1 MPGKRMSKSQFVA
14 TLAEKSGITKKQAA
28 AALKTMNEMVAHQ
41 LGRHGPGEILIP
53 GTHEAERGHQARH
66 PRAPGHQSLYQ
77 GTDHLQGQAGP
88 QDRPRQALEGAQRR
102 HLGRAGLAPQDLI
115 G

>member
-41 LGRHGPGEILIP
+41 LGRQGPGEVLIP
-53 GTHEAERGHQARH
+53 GLMKLNVVIKPATPERPGINPFTKEPTIFKAKPARKIV
-66 PRAPGHQSLYQ
+66 RA
-77 GTDHLQGQAGP
+77 
-88 QDRPRQALEGAQRR
+88 RPLKALKDA
-102 HLGRAGLAPQDLI
+102 I
-115 G
+115 

>member
-41 LGRHGPGEILIP
+41 LGKHGPGEVLIP
-53 GTHEAERGHQARH
+53 GLMKLNVVIKPATAERPGINPFTKEPTIFKAKPARKIV
-66 PRAPGHQSLYQ
+66 RA
-77 GTDHLQGQAGP
+77 
-88 QDRPRQALEGAQRR
+88 RPLKALKDA
-102 HLGRAGLAPQDLI
+102 I
-115 G
+115 

>member
-41 LGRHGPGEILIP
+41 LGKHGPGEVLIP
-53 GTHEAERGHQARH
+53 GLMKLNVVIKPATPERPGINPFTKEPTIFKAKPARKIV
-66 PRAPGHQSLYQ
+66 RA
-77 GTDHLQGQAGP
+77 
-88 QDRPRQALEGAQRR
+88 RPLKALKDA
-102 HLGRAGLAPQDLI
+102 I
-115 G
+115 

>member
-1 MPGKRMSKSQFVA
+1 MSKSQFVA

-53 GTHEAERGHQARH
+53 GLMKLNVVIKPATPERPGINPFTKEPTIFKAKPARKIV
-66 PRAPGHQSLYQ
+66 RA
-77 GTDHLQGQAGP
+77 
-88 QDRPRQALEGAQRR
+88 RPLKALKDA
-102 HLGRAGLAPQDLI
+102 I
-115 G
+115 

>member
-53 GTHEAERGHQARH
+53 GLMKLNVVIKPATPERPGINPFTKEPTIFKAKPARKIV
-66 PRAPGHQSLYQ
+66 RA
-77 GTDHLQGQAGP
+77 
-88 QDRPRQALEGAQRR
+88 RPLKALKDA
-102 HLGRAGLAPQDLI
+102 I
-115 G
+115 